1 MKYSFYMEIF
11 MNFHYKV
18 YIKPKMIVEMENYK
32 FESRVTLLKAI
43 DTITP
48 TLLSYIFLEI
58 VLLLLPDAMFGFK
71 Y

>member
-1 MKYSFYMEIF
+1 
-11 MNFHYKV
+11 
-18 YIKPKMIVEMENYK
+18 MIVEMENYK